1 MSLGDNPIKLNKLI
15 KMQNF
20 NKIAQKIGCKARI
33 KGKKN
38 VSFYEC
44 IGESKGFEIIVK
56 IDMKRFSILINKYPE
71 LH

>member
-1 MSLGDNPIKLNKLI
+1 MK
-15 KMQNF
+15 NF
-20 NKIAQKIGCKARI
+20 NQKAQLLGCKARI

-38 VSFYEC
+38 ISFYEC
-44 IGESKGFEIIVK
+44 IGQSKGYEIIIK